1 MDSLG
6 SEGPGVKCG
15 GRKGT
20 NGLCG
25 GEGAGAG
32 ETRERLGIAGGANCT
47 RVSGTRFES
56 GFAFD

>member
-32 ETRERLGIAGGANCT
+32 ETRERLGIANWT

-56 GFAFD
+56 GFAFY